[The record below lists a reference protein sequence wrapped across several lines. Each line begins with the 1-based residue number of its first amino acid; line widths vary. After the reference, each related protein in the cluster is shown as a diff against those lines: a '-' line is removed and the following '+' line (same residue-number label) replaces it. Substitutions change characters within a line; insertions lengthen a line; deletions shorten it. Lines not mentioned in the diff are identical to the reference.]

1 MSALFME
8 EPSHQSLSQLARL
21 VVSTFEK
28 QETPASGKRVT
39 VNPIVS
45 KFASVYE
52 KVRNAMEYREDEVIL
67 RSTIERIL
75 KRRLLLGGNA
85 KTTAEPLIR
94 ELLWARYLPENSIP
108 QTIIPEVEEV
118 IDLFLQL
125 RLQVIAQ
132 HKIPDSTINEWTYQL
147 MSSEIEH
154 ILNPNREKEVISN
167 FMFQVL
173 RDDVLI
179 TDDTEQTRDV
189 QIFLAIHRAF
199 SRDDIAFLRY
209 HLFNQYF
216 GSLNR
221 DNLQYIVDHFPEGNQ
236 EIVKQINY
244 SAKDRIYTY
253 VKRRTAVF
261 LILEDVLLAHRDDPF
276 SLVENEQS
284 LEEAVV
290 AATEKR
296 YSSISSKVRRAVVRS
311 VAFILLTKVI
321 FAFAVEGTYEKLLY
335 GHIFWTSMIINT
347 TLPPVLMIVVSLFIR
362 TPGKDNTA
370 LIVSYTK
377 KLLYEESP
385 RLGSG
390 LSVQKTP
397 KKGGTVDTVFNIL
410 WGLAFILSFGAIIFV
425 LIKLHFNPISQLVFV
440 FFLAIVSFLTYR
452 IALTASIYMVGEKQ
466 GLLTPL
472 IDFLFMPVV
481 RVGRKLTHS
490 ISQVNFLLFVFDFF
504 IETPFKLLFAFF
516 EQWFYFLHSKSEELG

>member
-1 MSALFME
+1 ME
-8 EPSHQSLSQLARL
+8 EPAHQSLSQFARL
-21 VVSTFEK
+21 VVSAFEK
-28 QETPASGKRVT
+28 REEEEPGKRIT

-85 KTTAEPLIR
+85 KTASEPLIR

-108 QTIIPEVEEV
+108 QTMIADVEQT
-118 IDLFLQL
+118 IDLYLEL
-125 RLQVIAQ
+125 RLKVMAQ
-132 HKIPDSTINEWTYQL
+132 HKFPDSLINEWTYQL

-154 ILNPNREKEVISN
+154 ILNPHHEKEVISN

-173 RDDVLI
+173 RDDVMI
-179 TDDTEQTRDV
+179 TDDNEQTRDV
-189 QIFLAIHRAF
+189 QVFIAIHRAF

-216 GSLNR
+216 GKLTRENM
-221 DNLQYIVDHFPEGNQ
+221 QYVVDHFPEGNA
-236 EIVKQINY
+236 EIARQINY
-244 SAKDRIYTY
+244 PAKEKVYTY

-261 LILEDVLLAHRDDPF
+261 LILEDVLEAHRDNPF
-276 SLVENEQS
+276 ALVENEQS
-284 LEEAVV
+284 LKEAVV
-290 AATEKR
+290 SATERR

-321 FAFAVEGTYEKLLY
+321 FAFAVEGTYERLFY
-335 GHIFWTSMIINT
+335 GHIFWTSMVINT

-362 TPGKDNTA
+362 TPGNDNTER
-370 LIVSYTK
+370 IVRYVK

-390 LSVQKTP
+390 LNVQRVP
-397 KKGGTVDTVFNIL
+397 KKGGTVDAVFNIL
-410 WGLAFILSFGAIIFV
+410 WVFAFILSFGAIIFI
-425 LIKLHFNPISQLVFV
+425 LTKLHFNPISELVFI

-452 IALTASIYMVGEKQ
+452 IALTANLYVVGEKQ
-466 GLLTPL
+466 GLFTPV

-481 RVGRKLTHS
+481 RVGRRLTHS

-516 EQWFYFLHSKSEELG
+516 EQWFYFLHTKSEELG